1 MTSTDLHCLELI
13 KTCAL
18 ASSRLTTTGAK
29 CAVCAG
35 RVNYSMLTA
44 QSTNCT
50 TCAVLIAYCEL
61 FNFKRLKEC
70 KRVANALPSTY
81 LHKLVNQLTCL
92 NLESEM
98 VRDLNEVQHYTQAQV
113 LKVLPEQKVSKAQ
126 LNISRKRYNLNINKR
141 WSSSNVT

>member
-1 MTSTDLHCLELI
+1 MFDSRLSLITIHVRLSLIVDRCSRSTLVCRGSLFARLSLFAQLCHCLAIRSALDVRSTLYSDFLMTSTDLHCLELI

-29 CAVCAG
+29 CAVCTG

-61 FNFKRLKEC
+61 FNFKRLKGC
-70 KRVANALPSTY
+70 KCVANALPSTFTS
-81 LHKLVNQLTCL
+81 L
-92 NLESEM
+92 
-98 VRDLNEVQHYTQAQV
+98 
-113 LKVLPEQKVSKAQ
+113 
-126 LNISRKRYNLNINKR
+126 
-141 WSSSNVT
+141 

>member
-1 MTSTDLHCLELI
+1 MC
-13 KTCAL
+13 C
-18 ASSRLTTTGAK
+18 
-29 CAVCAG
+29 
-35 RVNYSMLTA
+35 
-44 QSTNCT
+44 QCT
-50 TCAVLIAYCEL
+50 TE
-61 FNFKRLKEC
+61 
-70 KRVANALPSTY
+70 Y

-141 WSSSNVT
+141 RSLRFSTWALLSLIGRVELKPVTSTSSNSSKNLQLPPKPLQSCSLHVSNAKACGSTARAPATPNYPWLHKS